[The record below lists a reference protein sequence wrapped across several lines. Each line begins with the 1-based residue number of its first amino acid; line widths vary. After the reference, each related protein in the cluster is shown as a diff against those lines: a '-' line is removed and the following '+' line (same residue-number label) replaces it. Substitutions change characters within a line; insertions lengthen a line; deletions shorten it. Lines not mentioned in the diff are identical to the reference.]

1 MRKINIKRF
10 KQLFESVDSEYIKN
24 ILKNSGVENP
34 ILHHKDLDELSEYF
48 TNVLKSIQLPFN
60 KKYEIFG
67 IPFDIEISNGYSY
80 SSHIDWNKFM
90 SDIYEINIKVPN
102 DYDLN
107 YLVST
112 LIHELR
118 HIIDFSDGA
127 KHLVYLH
134 F

>member
-1 MRKINIKRF
+1 MKKIKINFTDWWSGFDKTNNYF
-10 KQLFESVDSEYIKN
+10 YNL
-24 ILKNSGVENP
+24 LK
-34 ILHHKDLDELSEYF
+34 DE
-48 TNVLKSIQLPFN
+48 
-60 KKYEIFG
+60 
-67 IPFDIEISNGYSY
+67 FDIEISNGYSY
-80 SSHIDWNKFM
+80 SSNIDWNKFM

-127 KHLVYLH
+127 KSSGLSSFLMDYQNIYKHVLKK
-134 F
+134 